1 MTQKIVI
8 SSGHALKVRGASG
21 ILDEV
26 NEARK
31 IVDRVTEQL
40 QSLNVDVISYHDNV
54 STTQEEN
61 LERIV
66 DFHNAQGPHDLDVSV
81 HLNSYT
87 ETASPMGTEC
97 LYLTQVELADKVSS
111 TIAAV
116 SGLIDRG
123 PKLRDDLYFL
133 NNTNEIAILLEIC
146 FVDSVADANIYNNT
160 FDRICW
166 AIAGIVSGH
175 QAPELPRVLL
185 NVSGHCSWFGG
196 PEDTGVSPDEGL
208 AFLYEVDD
216 APHLFLN
223 EQPPGTTGLARR
235 LNADH
240 RPYVACRWDYAVTP
254 KTMLAD
260 PHQLA
265 IVRSKRTGREAFAW
279 PADWGPHEDTGRV
292 ADLSPYLMEK
302 LELET
307 DDEVEVIYPRR
318 FRQI

>member
-1 MTQKIVI
+1 MRIVI

-146 FVDSVADANIYNNT
+146 FVDSVADANIYNAT

-265 IVRSKRTGREAFAW
+265 VVRSKRTGREAFAW
-279 PADWGPHEDTGRV
+279 PADWGPNSETGRV

>member
-1 MTQKIVI
+1 VRIVI
-8 SSGHALKVRGASG
+8 SSGHSKYVRGASG
-21 ILDEV
+21 IIDEV
-26 NEARK
+26 DEARR
-31 IVDRVTEQL
+31 IVDAVAERL
-40 QSLNVDVISYHDNV
+40 RGLNIETIAYHDDV
-54 STTQEEN
+54 STTQSEN

-66 DFHNAQGPHDLDVSV
+66 DYHNAQGPHDLDVSV

-87 ETASPMGTEC
+87 ETASPMGTEV
-97 LYLTQVELADKVSS
+97 LYLTQVELADRLSS
-111 TIAAV
+111 TIAGV

-123 PKLRDDLYFL
+123 AKKRDDLYFL
-133 NNTNEIAILLEIC
+133 NNTNEIAILIETC
-146 FVDSVADANIYNNT
+146 FVDSEADVKIYDST

-208 AFLYEVDD
+208 AFLYEVND

-223 EQPPGTTGLARR
+223 EQPAGTIGLARR

-254 KTMLAD
+254 KTMLAN

-265 IVRSKRTGREAFAW
+265 VVRSKRTGREAFAW

-318 FRQI
+318 YRSV

>member
-1 MTQKIVI
+1 M
-8 SSGHALKVRGASG
+8 
-21 ILDEV
+21 
-26 NEARK
+26 
-31 IVDRVTEQL
+31 
-40 QSLNVDVISYHDNV
+40 
-54 STTQEEN
+54 
-61 LERIV
+61 
-66 DFHNAQGPHDLDVSV
+66 
-81 HLNSYT
+81 
-87 ETASPMGTEC
+87 
-97 LYLTQVELADKVSS
+97 
-111 TIAAV
+111 
-116 SGLIDRG
+116 
-123 PKLRDDLYFL
+123 
-133 NNTNEIAILLEIC
+133 
-146 FVDSVADANIYNNT
+146 
-160 FDRICW
+160 
-166 AIAGIVSGH
+166 
-175 QAPELPRVLL
+175 
-185 NVSGHCSWFGG
+185 
-196 PEDTGVSPDEGL
+196 SPDEGL

-265 IVRSKRTGREAFAW
+265 VVRSKRTGREAFAW
-279 PADWGPHEDTGRV
+279 PSDWGPHEDTGRV

>member
-1 MTQKIVI
+1 MRIVI

-146 FVDSVADANIYNNT
+146 FVDSVADANIYNAT

-166 AIAGIVSGH
+166 AIAGIISGH

-196 PEDTGVSPDEGL
+196 PEDTGVAPDEGL

-240 RPYVACRWDYAVTP
+240 RPYVACRWDYAITP

-265 IVRSKRTGREAFAW
+265 VVRSKRTGREAFAW
-279 PADWGPHEDTGRV
+279 PSDWGPHEDTGRV